1 MKKLAALA
9 GLGATVFVARRY
21 LAMRE
26 AMADVDPELR
36 SPLLPLLPGSTNAR
50 TLPLFRRVFR
60 VSLKQ
65 GAGLTVTERRVAG
78 DPSVRVL
85 VTTPAEHEATPRP
98 AVLWIHS
105 GGMILGSPQFEAP
118 FSGRLAR
125 ELGAV
130 VVSPDYRLAPE
141 NPFPAGLDDC
151 MAALRWMLACADE
164 LGIDSQRIAV
174 AGGSAGGGLSAA
186 VAQRSHDERIPLR
199 AQVLIYPMLDDRTAL
214 RDDHGRRG
222 RFMWTPAISRFAW
235 TAYLGREPRM
245 SDAPEYA
252 APARRTDLA
261 GLAPAWIGV
270 GDLDILNEESVGYA
284 EQLKACGV
292 PCELI
297 TISGMYHGAD
307 LIASKAA
314 SMGEFCCSY
323 VRHLR
328 TYLCSDERL

>member
-1 MKKLAALA
+1 MKKVAALA
-9 GLGATVFVARRY
+9 GLGASVFVGRRY
-21 LAMRE
+21 LAMRD
-26 AMADVDPELR
+26 AIADVDPELR

-50 TLPLFRRVFR
+50 TLPLVRKVFR
-60 VSLKQ
+60 LSLKP
-65 GAGLTVTERRVAG
+65 GEGVTVTERRIAG
-78 DPSVRVL
+78 DPAVRVL
-85 VTTPAEHEATPRP
+85 VTTPAEHDAPRP

-141 NPFPAGLDDC
+141 HPFPAALDDC
-151 MAALRWMLACADE
+151 MAVLRWMLASADE
-164 LGIDSQRIAV
+164 LGIDPQRIAV

-199 AQVLIYPMLDDRTAL
+199 AQVLIYPILDDRTAL
-214 RDDHGRRG
+214 CEDHDRRG
-222 RFMWTPAISRFAW
+222 RFMWTPAASKFAW
-235 TAYLGREPRM
+235 TAYLGRQPRM

-261 GLAPAWIGV
+261 GLPPAWIGA
-270 GDLDILNEESVGYA
+270 GDLDLLHEESVRYA

-292 PCELI
+292 PCELV
-297 TISGMYHGAD
+297 TVPKMYHGAD

-314 SMGEFCCSY
+314 SMQEFSRSY
-323 VRHLR
+323 VGYLR
-328 TYLCSDERL
+328 TYL